1 MNDFFDILVW
11 NPSKDADCISC
22 SRKLH
27 YVQSLYYATNCI
39 LEKERS
45 PQVE

>member
-11 NPSKDADCISC
+11 NPIKEAECISSC
-22 SRKLH
+22 RKLH

-39 LEKERS
+39 LKKEKS
-45 PQVE
+45 PQVK